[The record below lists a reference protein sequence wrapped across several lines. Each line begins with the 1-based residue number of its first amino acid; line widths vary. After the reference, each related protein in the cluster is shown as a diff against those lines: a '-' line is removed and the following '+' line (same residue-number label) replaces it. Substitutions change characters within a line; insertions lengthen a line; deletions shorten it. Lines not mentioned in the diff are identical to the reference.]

1 MKDQVKLPEILQVCR
16 RETPAPSHFCET
28 RSRRSTLRSL
38 PIHDYHSRI
47 SLRKIY
53 SAKTITF
60 GSLILLSKEFFR
72 TPRTRRMLKVIR
84 PEAGEDLRSS
94 NASEFSEFRQV
105 SQNLEDEKNGT
116 AFFE

>member
-1 MKDQVKLPEILQVCR
+1 M
-16 RETPAPSHFCET
+16 
-28 RSRRSTLRSL
+28 
-38 PIHDYHSRI
+38 I
-47 SLRKIY
+47 SLCKILPRLLIPIFAKTDLEDAPFAPNPWLISPDFPPRKIY